1 MLEPRL
7 WPGWPLVLRWLLS
20 PLVAGIVLG
29 VVWWLAA
36 PGGRLYGDGSDY
48 QQWLPRDL
56 VFAGLAALAGLVV
69 VVFVVRAHLRF
80 GFAARYLAALVGS
93 VIGSLLMWLTG
104 TGLGQ
109 VLGSSR
115 KDPSVDG
122 SAFGLD
128 ALSALALWPAIVA
141 VVILALVTVLWSPPA
156 RR

>member
-1 MLEPRL
+1 MPEPNL
-7 WPGWPLVLRWLLS
+7 WPGWSTVLRWLFS
-20 PLVAGIVLG
+20 PLVAGVVLG

-56 VFAGLAALAGLVV
+56 VFAGLAALAAIVV
-69 VVFVVRAHLRF
+69 VVFVVRAHIRF

-93 VIGSLLMWLTG
+93 GIGSLLMWLTG

-109 VLGSSR
+109 MLGSSR

-122 SAFGLD
+122 SAFRLD
-128 ALSALALWPAIVA
+128 TLSALALWPAIVA
-141 VVILALVTVLWSPPA
+141 IVILALVTVLWSPPA